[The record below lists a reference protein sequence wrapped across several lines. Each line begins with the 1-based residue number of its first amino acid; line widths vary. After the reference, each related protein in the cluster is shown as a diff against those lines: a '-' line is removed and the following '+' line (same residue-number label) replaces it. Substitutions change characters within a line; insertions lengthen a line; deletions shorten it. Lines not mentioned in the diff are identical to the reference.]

1 MDTIEAVLNGDK
13 RSIAKLITLIEEK
26 SDDSIEILKKIYEYT
41 GNARI
46 IGVTGSPGSGK
57 SSLVDKIAKILR
69 SKNKKIGI
77 IAVDPSSPFT
87 GGAILGDRIRM
98 QDLALDKGVFIRSMG
113 TRGALGGLSKACYDA
128 AKVLDA
134 SGMDY
139 VLIETVGV
147 GQSEIDIAKL
157 ADIVLVVM
165 VPGMGDDVQ
174 AIKAG
179 IMEIG
184 DIFVV
189 NKSDKDG
196 ADRLVKEIETVLELG
211 FEKKELK
218 PPVIK
223 TIATENYGTAELCE
237 TIDFVWEYFTKKDY
251 LRIKRENRIR
261 QEIMG
266 LLTEGVLNRI
276 IDCYSEKIE
285 SLVEKA
291 IKKQIDPYSAA
302 EIILKEKSL

>member
-1 MDTIEAVLNGDK
+1 MDTIEAVLNGNK

-26 SDDSIEILKKIYEYT
+26 SHDAKEILKKIYTHT
-41 GNARI
+41 GKARI
-46 IGVTGSPGSGK
+46 IGITGAPGSGK
-57 SSLVDKIAKILR
+57 SSLVDKLAKILR

-77 IAVDPSSPFT
+77 IAVDPTSPFT

-98 QDLALDKGVFIRSMG
+98 QDLALDEGVFIRSMG

-139 VLIETVGV
+139 ILIETVGV

-157 ADIVLVVM
+157 ADIVLLVM

-184 DIFVV
+184 DIFVI

-196 ADRLVKEIETVLELG
+196 ADRLVTEIETALG
-211 FEKKELK
+211 LCFEKKELK

-223 TIATENYGTAELCE
+223 TIATEGYGIEELVE
-237 TIDFVWEYFTKKDY
+237 TIDVLWEYLTKKDY
-251 LRIKRENRIR
+251 LKIKRTNRIR
-261 QEIMG
+261 QEIIG
-266 LLTEGVLNRI
+266 LLTESVLNNI
-276 IDCYSEKIE
+276 MTTYSEKIE
-285 SLVEKA
+285 FLVEKA
-291 IKKQIDPYSAA
+291 VKRQIDPYSAA
-302 EIILKEKSL
+302 EIIIKEKSL

>member
-1 MDTIEAVLNGDK
+1 MDTIEAVLNGNK

-26 SDDSIEILKKIYEYT
+26 SHDAKEILKKIYTYT
-41 GNARI
+41 GKARI
-46 IGVTGSPGSGK
+46 IGITGAPGSGK
-57 SSLVDKIAKILR
+57 SSLVDKLAKILR

-77 IAVDPSSPFT
+77 IAVDPTSPFT

-98 QDLALDKGVFIRSMG
+98 QDLALDEGVFIRSMG

-139 VLIETVGV
+139 ILIETVGV

-157 ADIVLVVM
+157 ADIVLLVM

-196 ADRLVKEIETVLELG
+196 ADRLVTEIETALG
-211 FEKKELK
+211 LCFEKKELK

-223 TIATENYGTAELCE
+223 TIATEGYGIEELVE
-237 TIDFVWEYFTKKDY
+237 TIDVVWECFTRQDY
-251 LRIKRENRIR
+251 LKIKRTNRIR
-261 QEIMG
+261 QEIIG
-266 LLTEGVLNRI
+266 LLTESVLNNI
-276 IDCYSEKIE
+276 MTTYSEKIE
-285 SLVEKA
+285 FLVEKA
-291 IKKQIDPYSAA
+291 VKRQIDPYSAA
-302 EIILKEKSL
+302 EIIIKEKSL